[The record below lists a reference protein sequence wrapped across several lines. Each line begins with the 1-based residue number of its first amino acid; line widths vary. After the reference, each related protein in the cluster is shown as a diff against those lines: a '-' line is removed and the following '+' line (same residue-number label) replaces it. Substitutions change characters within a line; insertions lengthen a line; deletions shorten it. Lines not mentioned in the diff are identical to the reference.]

1 MDTVFILFVSLFL
14 LFFFLSSFFSFYF
27 FFLSVLPVNDLYAKF
42 FFSSFFLATTAWC
55 RQEDGLCLDTKQR
68 RAWSW
73 LGKEGRCHALGP
85 ACTGCQS
92 AERFLIQFLTGL
104 IEPAD
109 PARPLPTPINLSRAK
124 GSPEGAEEEGASRQG
139 QTTPFVD
146 QAAVLASR
154 SARSLRG
161 ESSERRCTHK
171 PLQGPRRRKKDRERV

>member
-1 MDTVFILFVSLFL
+1 MQKNFFL
-14 LFFFLSSFFSFYF
+14 L
-27 FFLSVLPVNDLYAKF
+27 
-42 FFSSFFLATTAWC
+42 FFLATTAWC

-124 GSPEGAEEEGASRQG
+124 GSPEGAEGEGASRQG

-171 PLQGPRRRKKDRERV
+171 PLRGPRRRKKERERV